1 MVDVDY
7 HVVDISDDGNMIFDK
22 ELLEDNMEKDETSFV
37 LDQEFVKSRSNTEIS
52 LKKEDQDQG
61 GSCAKI
67 SD

>member
-1 MVDVDY
+1 
-7 HVVDISDDGNMIFDK
+7 
-22 ELLEDNMEKDETSFV
+22 MEKDETSFV
-37 LDQEFVKSRSNTEIS
+37 LDQEFVESRSNTEVS

>member
-22 ELLEDNMEKDETSFV
+22 ELLQDNMEKDETSFV

-52 LKKEDQDQG
+52 LK
-61 GSCAKI
+61 
-67 SD
+67 